1 MRCSIFR
8 SAQLERYSFRISAI
22 TVYLLIALPFIM
34 ATAQTKGAITG
45 RVVADDGSGMAGVT
59 VILTPGASP
68 SVSPG
73 NYRRSIT
80 TDEEGKFRF
89 ASLPARPYILLVVG
103 SREYAQP
110 LLVTASGER
119 RYYRIG
125 ENVHITLIRGGVITG
140 RVTNALG
147 EPVIGIQVSAI
158 RRREHDGRLTI
169 ETIGSRPRQ
178 TDDRGIYR
186 LYGLRPGSYIV
197 VAKSNPRFDAEAY
210 YHETPTYYP
219 SSTRDAAVE
228 VTVASGSEATGIDIR
243 YRGELGHAISGRITY
258 ANQSGLG
265 PRARVYLNYATTG
278 MSIDMKDAD
287 SGGFAFY
294 GVPDG
299 EYELTGE
306 DNGGSDG
313 AVSQPRR
320 VMVRGADVN
329 GIELKLS
336 PKSSIAGQVVFEPY
350 PQRCEERRVP
360 APEEIVLRA
369 YRDEAVET
377 AFVANRFSS
386 RDTTADGKGEFTLKW
401 LVPARYRLQALLPGE
416 NWYLKSITIP
426 APAPT
431 RNAAPLYAADIGRS
445 GVLLK
450 SGEHASGITVTIAEG
465 AASLRGHVT
474 PEKEG
479 TRLPAKLVIHLVPA
493 EPTSADNVLRYAEV
507 IAERDGVFEFNNV
520 APGKYRLTVRPAP
533 YDEPADR
540 PFAAI
545 AWDANERAKLRKD
558 AEAMKIEVELKHCQ
572 RVSDQVVRYR

>member
-1 MRCSIFR
+1 
-8 SAQLERYSFRISAI
+8 
-22 TVYLLIALPFIM
+22 
-34 ATAQTKGAITG
+34 
-45 RVVADDGSGMAGVT
+45 VVADDDSGMAGVT

-68 SVSPG
+68 SASPG

-89 ASLPARPYILLVVG
+89 ANLPSRPYNLLVVG

-110 LLVTASGER
+110 FAVTASGER

-169 ETIGSRPRQ
+169 EAIGSRPRQ

-258 ANQSGLG
+258 ANQSGQG
-265 PRARVYLNYATTG
+265 PRARIYLNYATTG

-299 EYELTGE
+299 EYELTAE

-313 AVSQPRR
+313 AVSQPSR

-336 PKSSIAGQVVFEPY
+336 QRSSIAGKVVFETH

-360 APEEIVLRA
+360 APEEVVLRA
-369 YRDEAVET
+369 YRDKAVET
-377 AFVANRFSS
+377 AFVANLFSS
-386 RDTTADGKGEFTLKW
+386 RDATADGKGEFTLKR

-431 RNAAPLYAADIGRS
+431 RDAADIGRS

-479 TRLPAKLVIHLVPA
+479 ARLPAKLVIHLIPA
-493 EPTSADNVLRYAEV
+493 EPASADNVLRYAEV
-507 IAERDGVFEFNNV
+507 IAERDGVFAFNNV
-520 APGKYRLTVRPAP
+520 APGKYRLTVRAAPDDKPA
-533 YDEPADR
+533 AR
-540 PFAAI
+540 PFAAV
-545 AWDANERAKLRKD
+545 AWDTNERAKLRKE